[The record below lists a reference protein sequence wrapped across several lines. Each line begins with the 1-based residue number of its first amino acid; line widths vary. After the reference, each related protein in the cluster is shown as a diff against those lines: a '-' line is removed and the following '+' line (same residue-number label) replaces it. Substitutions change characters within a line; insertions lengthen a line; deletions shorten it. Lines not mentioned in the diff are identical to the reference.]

1 MQVSRREFIKTS
13 GTLLVGV
20 GIGALGF
27 DVATVEA
34 KAWKLR
40 VKGAKET
47 PTICPYCAVGCGII
61 CHTDN
66 RTGRV
71 VYTEGDSSHPINQGS
86 LCSKG
91 AALYQLAINE
101 NRLTQPLYRA
111 PYSNEWQVK
120 SWDWM
125 LTHIAQRV
133 KKTRDAG
140 FITTDTKG
148 QAVNRCEA
156 IAHVGSAALDNEE
169 CWVLQAMM
177 RALGL
182 PYIEHQAR
190 I

>member
-1 MQVSRREFIKTS
+1 MKVSRRDFIKTS
-13 GTLLVGV
+13 GTVLVGA
-20 GIGALGF
+20 GMGALGF
-27 DVATVEA
+27 DLAPVEA
-34 KAWKLR
+34 KVRKLR
-40 VKGAKET
+40 VRGAKET

-66 RTGRV
+66 RSGKV
-71 VYTEGDSSHPINQGS
+71 IYTEGDSSHPINEGT

-91 AALYQLAINE
+91 SALYQLAINE
-101 NRLTQPLYRA
+101 KRITQPLYRA
-111 PYSNEWQVK
+111 PYSNEWEPK

-125 LTHIAQRV
+125 LTQIAQRV
-133 KKTRDAG
+133 KKTRDAN
-140 FITTDTKG
+140 FITANSKG
-148 QAVNRCEA
+148 QVVNRCEA